1 VAGAGLFSESKRR
14 RGGVKILPDEPST
27 AAVLYIVW
35 RPTVEL
41 GLLSISSA
49 HFPDCCT
56 CVVSFSVVNIK
67 VRPPPRPLFTEYC
80 SVNGERSSSIC
91 ALHWTRGLRG
101 PCIHKFSCG
110 QLPWQLVVASQ
121 VIIFHIELSKFTEEF
136 HDETGLNIC
145 ALNSKLENR
154 CHEEGL

>member
-1 VAGAGLFSESKRR
+1 M
-14 RGGVKILPDEPST
+14 KILPNEPST
-27 AAVLYIVW
+27 AAVLHIVW
-35 RPTVEL
+35 RPTAEL
-41 GLLSISSA
+41 GLLSISCA

-121 VIIFHIELSKFTEEF
+121 AIIFHIELSKFTEEF
-136 HDETGLNIC
+136 HDETGLNIW